1 VWFWADWG
9 RGPKIF
15 SSCGG
20 AGWGVN
26 NPAMSGSQ
34 QCLIGREMRDFFLIY
49 AICNQRR
56 WHVGSAAETINST

>member
-1 VWFWADWG
+1 
-9 RGPKIF
+9 
-15 SSCGG
+15 GG